1 MKYWK
6 LFCLSTLSLCLTV
19 GCGDSAGSDQ
29 PDLGTVSGVV
39 TMDGKPLPAVTVT
52 FTPTEGRPSNG
63 VTDEEG
69 HYELGYLRDTMGA
82 VIGTHKVSISTPQD
96 APTPPGQTYKDPIPA
111 KYNAQTTLTE
121 EVKAGDNTIDFKLE
135 SN

>member
-52 FTPTEGRPSNG
+52 FTPTEGRPSEWRYRRGRTLRAG
-63 VTDEEG
+63 VFTRHTRCCHWDTQGQYFHTAGRTDS
-69 HYELGYLRDTMGA
+69 A
-82 VIGTHKVSISTPQD
+82 GTD
-96 APTPPGQTYKDPIPA
+96 
-111 KYNAQTTLTE
+111 L
-121 EVKAGDNTIDFKLE
+121 
-135 SN
+135 

>member
-52 FTPTEGRPSNG
+52 FTPTEGFTRHTRCCHWDTQG
-63 VTDEEG
+63 QYFHTAGRTDS
-69 HYELGYLRDTMGA
+69 A
-82 VIGTHKVSISTPQD
+82 GTD
-96 APTPPGQTYKDPIPA
+96 
-111 KYNAQTTLTE
+111 L
-121 EVKAGDNTIDFKLE
+121 
-135 SN
+135 